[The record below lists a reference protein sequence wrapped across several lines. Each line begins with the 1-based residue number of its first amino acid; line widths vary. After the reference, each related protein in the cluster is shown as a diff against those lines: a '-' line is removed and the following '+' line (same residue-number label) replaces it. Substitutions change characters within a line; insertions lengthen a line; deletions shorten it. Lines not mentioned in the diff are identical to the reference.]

1 MVQSFVLNSVSEEM
15 IGFKLILK
23 PNSSITRIK
32 LRFTGL
38 DLLAASA
45 ARKSSPV
52 NLSLILVMLD

>member
-38 DLLAASA
+38 DLLAAVSNPA
-45 ARKSSPV
+45 
-52 NLSLILVMLD
+52 